1 MEELHLI
8 LIFNIDYYLTMDSTT
23 ASKKKEDNNQDQEVQ
38 IRRSHGNAHKEIDRQ
53 KEGNGMG
60 EKQEHKKQGL
70 THLTVK
76 TKKEDG
82 GSQTTVTESNESD
95 AFSRYSNTNVRMMH
109 LLGID
114 DDESVNGDNLDW
126 QRLTGYQGGRNL
138 KEGAGQDENERKTK
152 LSTELHYNVFDSW
165 N

>member
-1 MEELHLI
+1 
-8 LIFNIDYYLTMDSTT
+8 MDSTT
-23 ASKKKEDNNQDQEVQ
+23 ASKKKEDIHQDQEVQ
-38 IRRSHGNAHKEIDRQ
+38 IQRCCNNADEEKERQ
-53 KEGNGMG
+53 KEGNEID
-60 EKQEHKKQGL
+60 EKQEHKKKEYVDVI
-70 THLTVK
+70 VK

-82 GSQTTVTESNESD
+82 GSLTTVTENNESD

-152 LSTELHYNVFDSW
+152 LSTELHYDALYFC
-165 N
+165 